1 MTSYANN
8 AVRSD
13 GMPALEDAAAPAS
26 AKQPNT
32 WSIARGLRYG
42 LLGLPLSFVALPLYV
57 VLPNHYAKA
66 FGVPL
71 ATLGAL
77 LLGARLFDAVID
89 PWLGRLS
96 DRWFAHGPQRVLQ
109 VALLA
114 ALALALGFVALFFP
128 PVRGDAL
135 LVWAL
140 VALLLTYSAYSL
152 LGVSHQ
158 SWGARLGGDAVQ
170 RSRIVAWRE
179 GLGLVG
185 VVLAALLPTVA
196 GLHWSTGVFCAALVL
211 GMAAWWQAPRPAQA
225 ADHHAAYTA
234 PSLWQ
239 PLARPGFKGLL
250 AVYLLNGI
258 ASAIPATLVL
268 FFIQDVLQAPPQME
282 GAFLAAFFVTAAMSM
297 PIWLR
302 CIARWGLAPVWLGSM
317 FLNVAV
323 FIWAATL
330 GRGDLAPYMVVCA
343 LSGVALGAD
352 LAVPPALLAG
362 LIQRNGDH
370 GHSEGGYF
378 GWWNFATK
386 LNLALAAGLALPALA
401 LMGYSSGVRTP
412 QGLQALTLTYCAL
425 PCALKCIAAC
435 ALYTWTRRQKVS

>member
-1 MTSYANN
+1 MTSAASN
-8 AVRSD
+8 AVGSD
-13 GMPALEDAAAPAS
+13 DMHEPVVADTAHS
-26 AKQPNT
+26 TKSSNT

-77 LLGARLFDAVID
+77 LLCARLFDAVID

-140 VALLLTYSAYSL
+140 VALLLTYCAYSL
-152 LGVSHQ
+152 LSVSHQ

-196 GLHWSTGVFCAALVL
+196 GLHWSTGVFCAVLAL
-211 GMAAWWQAPRPAQA
+211 GMAAWWQAPRPAA
-225 ADHHAAYTA
+225 ADHHATHTT

-239 PLARPGFKGLL
+239 PLARPGFK
-250 AVYLLNGI
+250 
-258 ASAIPATLVL
+258 S
-268 FFIQDVLQAPPQME
+268 
-282 GAFLAAFFVTAAMSM
+282 
-297 PIWLR
+297 
-302 CIARWGLAPVWLGSM
+302 
-317 FLNVAV
+317 
-323 FIWAATL
+323 
-330 GRGDLAPYMVVCA
+330 
-343 LSGVALGAD
+343 
-352 LAVPPALLAG
+352 
-362 LIQRNGDH
+362 
-370 GHSEGGYF
+370 
-378 GWWNFATK
+378 K
-386 LNLALAAGLALPALA
+386 
-401 LMGYSSGVRTP
+401 
-412 QGLQALTLTYCAL
+412 TYC
-425 PCALKCIAAC
+425 KRH
-435 ALYTWTRRQKVS
+435 RRWRAHF